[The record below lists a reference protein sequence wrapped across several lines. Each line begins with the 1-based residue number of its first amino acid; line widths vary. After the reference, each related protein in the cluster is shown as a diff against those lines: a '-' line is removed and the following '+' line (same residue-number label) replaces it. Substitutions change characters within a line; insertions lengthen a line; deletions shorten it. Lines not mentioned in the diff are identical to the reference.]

1 MDDSEAELP
10 RIWFGRGSESSHE
23 LGRSAQQKIYHT
35 VGGAYAG
42 NFFVGI
48 DAFCEREKVRGDV
61 RDECEILRV
70 QMITGIVGGALRLL
84 CDVERTEEHRTEQEI
99 PPLRSE

>member
-1 MDDSEAELP
+1 
-10 RIWFGRGSESSHE
+10 
-23 LGRSAQQKIYHT
+23 
-35 VGGAYAG
+35 
-42 NFFVGI
+42 
-48 DAFCEREKVRGDV
+48 VRGDV

-99 PPLRSE
+99 LPLRSE